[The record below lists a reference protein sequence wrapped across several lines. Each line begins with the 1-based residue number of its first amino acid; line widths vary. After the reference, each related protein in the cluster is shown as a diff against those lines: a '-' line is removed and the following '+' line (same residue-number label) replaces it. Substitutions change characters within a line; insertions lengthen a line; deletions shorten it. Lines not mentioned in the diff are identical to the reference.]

1 MATETRLPHWDLTN
15 IFPAPTSPEYLDA
28 VTTLRSRLDALAT
41 SFDEYG
47 IGLADGAHPHVDTNA
62 VLAEWLTAS
71 DLSDLLDNYLY
82 CWTSTD
88 SNDAAAATAYGELD
102 MITSRITA
110 LRPRLATWLGSL
122 DAASAPAGSLLAT
135 HAYQVERAK
144 IEASHVMSP
153 ELEELAATLQSTGG
167 TAWTRARDETDAG
180 LTTSIERDG
189 KEVNVSLTELE
200 SDLSS
205 PDRKARRKAAEAAN
219 RAREAAAPHFA
230 AALNAIKGEAL
241 TLSTRRKWDSPLD
254 WSLHES
260 AIDHEILD
268 AMLSAAEAAH
278 GDLHRYLQA
287 KAKLFG
293 LDQLAY
299 YDLNAPIGAEPKELS
314 WDDCVEVTRAVLE
327 QFSPRLK
334 RVVATAFEQRWIDVE
349 PREGKV
355 GGGYCARVRP
365 HGSRILLNFVP
376 AFPTVQT
383 LAHELGHAHH
393 SDCLSERS
401 ALQSD
406 TPMTLAETASMFC
419 QRLVEEA
426 VLNDAGADEQLSGLD
441 QILQEE
447 VGLLLDLHARFHFE
461 MDVFERR
468 QGRTL
473 SVDELTELMRERQR
487 TAYVPGLHPDELHE
501 WQWVEKPHYYDT
513 DFQFY
518 NYPYQFGLLFALG
531 LLKIYRKQSDGF
543 ADRYETLLSRTGM
556 ATAFDLAQ
564 EFGID
569 IRDRAFWDGS
579 VDVIRGD
586 VARFLKLAE
595 GQLKT

>member
-15 IFPAPTSPEYLDA
+15 IYPGPTSPEYLES
-28 VTTLRSRLDALAT
+28 VTTLRSRLDELAS
-41 SFDEYG
+41 SFDELG
-47 IGLADGAHPHVDTNA
+47 IGLGDGAHPHVDPEV
-62 VLAEWLTAS
+62 VLADWLAAS
-71 DLSDLLDNYLY
+71 ELSELLDNYLY

-88 SNDAAAATAYGELD
+88 STDAAAATAYGELD
-102 MITSRITA
+102 MITARVTA
-110 LRPRLATWLGSL
+110 LRPRLVTWLGSL
-122 DAASAPAGSLLAT
+122 DVAAMPSDSLLAR
-135 HAYQVERAK
+135 HAYQVVRAK
-144 IEASHVMSP
+144 IEASHVMAP

-167 TAWTRARDETDAG
+167 NAWIRSRDETDAS
-180 LTTSIERDG
+180 LTTTIERNG
-189 KEVNVSLTELE
+189 EEVTVSLTELD

-205 PDRKARRKAAEAAN
+205 PDRETRRKAAEAAN

-241 TLSTRRKWDSPLD
+241 TLSTRRKWDSPLE
-254 WSLHES
+254 WSLHDS
-260 AIDHEILD
+260 AIDRDILD
-268 AMLSAAEAAH
+268 AMFAAAESVH
-278 GDLHRYLQA
+278 SELHQYLQT
-287 KAKLFG
+287 KAKLLG
-293 LDQLAY
+293 LYRLAY
-299 YDLNAPIGAEPKELS
+299 YDLTAPLSASPKELA
-314 WDDCVEVTRAVLE
+314 WEDCVGITRVVLE
-327 QFSPRLK
+327 QFSSRLQ
-334 RVVATAFEQRWIDVE
+334 RVVATAFEGRWIDAE

-355 GGGYCARVRP
+355 GGGYCAAMRP

-393 SDCLSERS
+393 NDCLAERS
-401 ALQSD
+401 VLQSD

-426 VLNDAGADEQLSGLD
+426 VLNDSGADEQLTGLD
-441 QILQEE
+441 QILQEDA
-447 VGLLLDLHARFHFE
+447 GLLLDLHARFHFE
-461 MDVFERR
+461 REIFERR
-468 QGRTL
+468 KGRTL
-473 SVDELTELMRERQR
+473 SVDELTELMREKQ
-487 TAYVPGLHPDELHE
+487 TAAYVPGLSEDELHE

-531 LLKIYRKQSDGF
+531 LLRIYREQPDGF

-556 ATAFDLAQ
+556 ATARDLAL

-579 VDVIRGD
+579 IDVIRGD
-586 VARFLKLAE
+586 VRRFQELAD
-595 GQLKT
+595 GQLST